1 MGQWEGEVCGYGE
14 EGVGW
19 DGWVEEG
26 YGVINFF
33 FGVPLKEI
41 ERRCCCIGVR
51 FDIYDTTYAMLARYH
66 LI

>member
-1 MGQWEGEVCGYGE
+1 MGEWEGEVCGYGE

-33 FGVPLKEI
+33 FGVPLKEVEGGVAALAFVLTFMI
-41 ERRCCCIGVR
+41 PLTRCWQ
-51 FDIYDTTYAMLARYH
+51 DI
-66 LI
+66 I